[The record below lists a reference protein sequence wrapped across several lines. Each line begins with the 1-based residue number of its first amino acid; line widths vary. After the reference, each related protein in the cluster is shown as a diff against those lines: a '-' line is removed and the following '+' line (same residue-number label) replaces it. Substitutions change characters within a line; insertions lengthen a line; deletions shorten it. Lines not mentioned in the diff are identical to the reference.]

1 MKKVRRNLV
10 VLIVI
15 AGVTAAA
22 AAAAITQI
30 DPNTVPKGF
39 LVANN
44 AVQTPLKV
52 KVVGGPEHVLPD
64 GADTYVLHGAIP
76 PGGSTGW
83 HSHAG
88 TEFVMMVNGALT
100 LYDGDDKTCTG
111 TTYAAGR
118 GFVDRGFGHIHIA
131 RNEGSVPAEFY
142 AFYELPAGAGD
153 AGVKIPEPGFSNPAC
168 NF

>member
-10 VLIVI
+10 VLTVI

-52 KVVGGPEHVLPD
+52 KVEGGPEHVLPD
-64 GADTYVLHGAIP
+64 GADIYVLHGAIP

-88 TEFVMMVNGALT
+88 PEFVMMVNGALT
-100 LYDGDDKTCTG
+100 LYDGNDSTCTPHTYSAG
-111 TTYAAGR
+111 T
-118 GFVDRGFGHIHIA
+118 GFVAPGFGQIHTA